1 MPLSSSGGGAALDTI
16 QTINSA
22 TSTTATAWGSFID
35 TTFTAP
41 SQTLT
46 LPAIAAADVGNSI
59 TVFNRGTNA
68 FTLAIASGTLTSQ
81 IGTTINVGTTVIIKA
96 VSVTSAV
103 VAGTNAAQGVA
114 TEYVEV
120 MYNNTNTTNITS
132 TDHVKYNTVLLQLG
146 TSITLDIS
154 TPYTSALNVNSLG
167 RFLLQPGKTYELE
180 GDIGDVGG
188 GAGYAIYKWYNADT
202 GVVINDGTGG
212 SNIVGANLSNTD
224 EGRNLAKTTFTPTI
238 ATRVELRIT
247 NFTSLLG
254 YGGQFAAG
262 RATARIQAISG
273 LTPIAG
279 SVAPATAGDIKFS
292 GLSFDHGGDWILL
305 NGRLKSSLTPS
316 QQVAATNLGYGVN
329 IPDMRGRMAVGAG
342 GTLAAAVNSTGGS
355 LAIPQNA
362 LPNVTLGGSTGT
374 DPGHTHIQNERY
386 TPNSKPASGQ
396 PNWGG
401 DPGAA
406 SIYSSNS
413 TGSAGSH
420 SHALTTSSING
431 GVVQQNFI
439 SPYFANNWFV
449 WLGSSASVTTLA
461 SPMVGANG
469 VTGGAS
475 GTVPAPAITDNV
487 NFLRGDGTWAVPSP
501 AAAIVQTFTASG
513 TYTPTAGMKYCIVE
527 AVGGGGGGGAT
538 TPCTAGNVC
547 VGSGGGSGAYV
558 KVLLTAA
565 QIGASK
571 SVTIGAGGVS
581 GGAGGATAMTGI
593 LAASGGGSGASNA
606 PSIFNGR
613 SGGLGGSGSV
623 SIGMTMINKDG
634 EQGLGSFGYVSGT
647 SQVTQQ
653 GGGGD
658 SMMGVGAITFNQGST
673 GTQSGSGSSALAN
686 TGGGGGGAIAAQGV
700 ASSNTGGV
708 GGSGNMKITEYF

>member
-1 MPLSSSGGGAALDTI
+1 MPLSSNGGGAALDTI

-22 TSTTATAWGSFID
+22 TSTTATVWGSFVD
-35 TTFTAP
+35 TAFTAA

-46 LPAIAAADVGNSI
+46 LPTITAADVGKSI

-103 VAGTNAAQGVA
+103 ISATNAAQSVSSEQGQLVLSTDITIPVGNTLSTNPFTIA
-114 TEYVEV
+114 TIVLPSAGTWE
-120 MYNNTNTTNITS
+120 ITS
-132 TDHVKYNTVLLQLG
+132 DISAALSGLVVSSNQSLMAGLFKATTPTIVIPETQQQLARGQSGNAG
-146 TSITLDIS
+146 TSIGA
-154 TPYTSALNVNSLG
+154 YNQTS
-167 RFLLQPGKTYELE
+167 RTY
-180 GDIGDVGG
+180 
-188 GAGYAIYKWYNADT
+188 
-202 GVVINDGTGG
+202 
-212 SNIVGANLSNTD
+212 
-224 EGRNLAKTTFTPTI
+224 
-238 ATRVELRIT
+238 RIT
-247 NFTSLLG
+247 TAAAETYLVRGWTPSGFGGFVFGAVASVPTVGQTQFTWKKIDG
-254 YGGQFAAG
+254 
-262 RATARIQAISG
+262 AI
-273 LTPIAG
+273 PINPNA
-279 SVAPATAGDIKFS
+279 VAPAAAGDIKFS
-292 GLSFDHGGDWILL
+292 GLSADHGGDWILL
-305 NGRLKSSLTPS
+305 NGRLKASLTPS
-316 QQVAATNLGYGVN
+316 QQTVATSLGYGVN

-355 LAIPQNA
+355 LSIPQNA

-406 SIYSSNS
+406 SIFSSNS

-420 SHALTTSSING
+420 SHTLTTSSING
-431 GVVQQNFI
+431 GVTQQNFI

-449 WLGSSASVTTLA
+449 WLGSSAGVTTLA

-475 GTVPAPAITDNV
+475 GTVPAPATTDNV
-487 NFLRGDGTWAVPSP
+487 NFLRGDGVWAVPSP
-501 AAAIVQTFTASG
+501 AAAIVQSFTASG

-538 TPCTAGNVC
+538 TPCTAGNIC
-547 VGSGGGSGAYV
+547 VGSGGGSGGYV

-581 GGAGGATAMTGI
+581 GGSGGATAMTGI

-613 SGGLGGSGSV
+613 SGGFGGSGSV
-623 SIGMTMINKDG
+623 SIGMTIINKDG

-647 SQVTQQ
+647 SQVAQQ

-658 SMMGVGAITFNQGST
+658 SMIGVGAPTFNQGSI
-673 GTQSGSGSSALAN
+673 GTQNGGGSSALAN

-700 ASSNTGGV
+700 ASSNAGGI
-708 GGSGNMKITEYF
+708 GGSGKMIITEYF